1 MQTTTAT
8 FEQDALKSDL
18 PVLVDF
24 YATWCGPCKMLAPV
38 LDEVAKRY
46 EGRAKVVKVDIDE
59 SPELAQRFGVSAVPT
74 LVLFKEGKVVQQVM
88 GFQSP
93 KQLSTLLDG
102 VLAPPPAG

>member
-1 MQTTTAT
+1 MKTTTET
-8 FEQDALKSDL
+8 FDQDALKSEL

-24 YATWCGPCKMLAPV
+24 YATWCGPCKMLTPV

-59 SPELAQRFGVSAVPT
+59 SPDLAQRYGVSAVPT
-74 LVLFKEGKVVQQVM
+74 LVLFKDGKAVQKVM